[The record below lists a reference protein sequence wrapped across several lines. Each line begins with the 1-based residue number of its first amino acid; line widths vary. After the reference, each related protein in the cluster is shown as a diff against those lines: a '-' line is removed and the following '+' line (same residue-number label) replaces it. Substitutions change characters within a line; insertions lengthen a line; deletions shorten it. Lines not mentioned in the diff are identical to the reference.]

1 MYDVLMQSVCHTCHL
16 AMQPSWYFCPNCGKQ
31 LNEPP
36 LVISI
41 PKQIGVYLVSFFLS
55 PLGLGWAMK
64 YIKHPDRKVR
74 VVGFISL
81 FLTFL
86 ALDLTLFYV
95 NKMMQSYSSM
105 LNGVGRGVYPGMSF

>member
-1 MYDVLMQSVCHTCHL
+1 MQPICPTCHL
-16 AMQPSWYFCPNCGKQ
+16 AMQPAWYFCPNCGKQ

-36 LVISI
+36 LVMGI
-41 PKQIGVYLVSFFLS
+41 PKQLLIYLVSFFLS

-74 VVGFISL
+74 IVGAISL

-86 ALDLTLFYV
+86 ALGLTLFYV
-95 NKMMQSYSSM
+95 NKVMQSYGAM
-105 LNGVGRGVYPGMSF
+105 LNGIGLGKYPGMPF